1 MHSANYAILNM
12 TKSLREGDLTSR
24 MTEKRAAWLQLAL
37 IVVGCAIGAASY
49 PLFLEPSH
57 IAPGGIT
64 GLTTILN
71 FHFGLPIGLTS
82 LALNIP
88 LLILG
93 WKVSG
98 LKFVIRTIFATI
110 LFSSLI
116 DLMAFKPVSIDPM
129 LSSVFGGVI
138 LGAGI
143 ALIMRG
149 GATTGGTDLLAR
161 VVHKKFP
168 AISTGA
174 FLFALDFVVII
185 LAWIFMSAQHAMYAI
200 ICVYISA
207 RVLDKVLSSI
217 GTDKACHILSA
228 QWEKIASRLMK
239 ELERGV
245 TILPATGAYSGK
257 ESKMLVCVVG
267 RLETMQVKRIVDHED
282 PFAFVYITDAHETL
296 GEGFRKL
303 SGEDQ

>member
-1 MHSANYAILNM
+1 
-12 TKSLREGDLTSR
+12 
-24 MTEKRAAWLQLAL
+24 
-37 IVVGCAIGAASY
+37 
-49 PLFLEPSH
+49 
-57 IAPGGIT
+57 
-64 GLTTILN
+64 
-71 FHFGLPIGLTS
+71 
-82 LALNIP
+82 
-88 LLILG
+88 
-93 WKVSG
+93 
-98 LKFVIRTIFATI
+98 
-110 LFSSLI
+110 
-116 DLMAFKPVSIDPM
+116 M

-143 ALIMRG
+143 MIMRG

-207 RVLDKVLSSI
+207 R
-217 GTDKACHILSA
+217 SA
-228 QWEKIASRLMK
+228 GQGALRHRHRQGLPHPLRPVGEDRQPPDEGVGAGSTHPAHHRRLFRQG
-239 ELERGV
+239 EQDAGLRG
-245 TILPATGAYSGK
+245 
-257 ESKMLVCVVG
+257 G
-267 RLETMQVKRIVDHED
+267 RLETMQVESIVDHED

-303 SGEDQ
+303 SGEDQARQLPIPLPHLASPPFQRHGGPGCHAQNAEKPGQDRACGPCLPVLRQPRHRQDQRRPHHGACHQLRKPPGGGSLPRMRELQKPVR

>member
-1 MHSANYAILNM
+1 
-12 TKSLREGDLTSR
+12 

-116 DLMAFKPVSIDPM
+116 DLMAFKPV
-129 LSSVFGGVI
+129 
-138 LGAGI
+138 A
-143 ALIMRG
+143 
-149 GATTGGTDLLAR
+149 
-161 VVHKKFP
+161 
-168 AISTGA
+168 
-174 FLFALDFVVII
+174 
-185 LAWIFMSAQHAMYAI
+185 
-200 ICVYISA
+200 
-207 RVLDKVLSSI
+207 
-217 GTDKACHILSA
+217 
-228 QWEKIASRLMK
+228 
-239 ELERGV
+239 
-245 TILPATGAYSGK
+245 
-257 ESKMLVCVVG
+257 
-267 RLETMQVKRIVDHED
+267 
-282 PFAFVYITDAHETL
+282 
-296 GEGFRKL
+296 
-303 SGEDQ
+303 